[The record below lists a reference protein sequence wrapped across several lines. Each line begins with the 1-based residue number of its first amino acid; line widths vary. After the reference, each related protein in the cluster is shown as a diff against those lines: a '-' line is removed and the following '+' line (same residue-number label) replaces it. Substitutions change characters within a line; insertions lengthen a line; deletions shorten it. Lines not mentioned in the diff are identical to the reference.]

1 MNMVREVRTASIDEL
16 NADILELPYE
26 SGNLVMIIVLPKSD
40 YDIGHLDKLVKVHL
54 EPPKTIRS

>member
-1 MNMVREVRTASIDEL
+1 L

-40 YDIGHLDKLVKVHL
+40 YDIGHLDKLVKVNFK
-54 EPPKTIRS
+54 PPKTIRS